1 MQQHRKTGLV
11 FIAFLLFGVCVGLV
25 CAKPAVIVGMVTETR
40 GHAYWQ
46 NDSKKNRLQELAELP
61 ENAKLVLAKD
71 SKLIIVY
78 LVSGQQYELNGPA
91 LVQFKNAK
99 PLALSGRM
107 PKTIGANPVL
117 SGKTKIDPKS
127 VQTAGQTLVSTE
139 AKADPDFPVAV
150 TAPPPPP
157 PAPMPPPAVMAPS
170 PLPSPAMTPDA
181 IAAAQAR
188 ERMEAYEAAKR
199 SAETEMMA
207 ARQARTAESVSQ
219 IAEREAAK
227 VAAARSAEIN
237 AVKKAAEP
245 KPEIACPPPT
255 SNDGTGQTEVTQC
268 SDIED

>member
-99 PLALSGRM
+99 PLALSGTM
-107 PKTIGANPVL
+107 PRTIGEKPVL
-117 SGKTKIDPKS
+117 TGKTKIDPKT

-157 PAPMPPPAVMAPS
+157 PAPM
-170 PLPSPAMTPDA
+170 PSPAMTPDA